1 MSRVISQDLQA
12 SGVAQVIVVLKQ
24 PPGARGAGAGAAA
37 GAPTRGMRRGGGG
50 ASMQGLERHFRHS
63 ELSQDSALAASNLTA
78 AAAVAPNVRYYPNLG
93 VALGTVDRAGLASL
107 RSDPAVASV
116 NGAPNLSLIAPERIA
131 DAKLTVNR
139 TWGLAALK
147 APELWA
153 KGFTGKGILVG
164 HLDTGVDGKHP
175 ALKTAIGA
183 FAEFDML
190 GFELTPTPAARDSG
204 EHGTHTAATIAGRPV
219 QGRHVG
225 MAPDAMLASA
235 LVIEGGNAVARV
247 LGGMDWAVGQN
258 CRILSMSLGFRGWW
272 EDFIP
277 IARILRRYQVLPV
290 WAVGNEGPGT
300 SRSPGNYPQ
309 ALSVGAMD
317 KDKTVAW
324 FSSSQRF
331 QRRRDPLVPDLI
343 GPGVGVTSAKPGG
356 GWQDMDG
363 TSMATPHIAGLAA
376 LLMQARP
383 KASVGR
389 IERAIFESCTLDPKQ
404 PRDRANR
411 GLPDGLKALAL
422 LTP

>member
-1 MSRVISQDLQA
+1 MSRVIGQDLQA
-12 SGVAQVIVVLKQ
+12 SGVAQVIVVLKR
-24 PPGARGAGAGAAA
+24 PPQVGAAA
-37 GAPTRGMRRGGGG
+37 GGAAAGIAPRGPMLDVPMHGI
-50 ASMQGLERHFRHS
+50 ERHFRTS
-63 ELSQDSALAASNLTA
+63 ELSQDSALAASSLTA
-78 AAAVAPNVRYYPNLG
+78 ASATEPTVRYYPNLG
-93 VALGTVDRAGLASL
+93 VAFGTVDRAGLAAL
-107 RSDPAVASV
+107 RADPAVASV
-116 NGAPNLSLIAPERIA
+116 QGAPKLSLIAPERIA

-139 TWGLAALK
+139 TWGLTALK
-147 APELWA
+147 APDLWA
-153 KGFTGKGILVG
+153 KGFTGSGVLVG

-175 ALKTAIGA
+175 ALKDAIGHY
-183 FAEFDML
+183 AEFDLL
-190 GFELTPTPAARDSG
+190 GAEITPTPAPRDSG

-219 QGRHVG
+219 QGRSVG
-225 MAPDAMLASA
+225 MAPDAKLASA
-235 LVIEGGNAVARV
+235 MVIEGGNAVARV
-247 LGGMDWAVGQN
+247 LGGMDWAVGLGVN
-258 CRILSMSLGFRGWW
+258 VISMSLGFRGWW

-277 IARILRRYQVLPV
+277 IVRILRRHQVLPV
-290 WAVGNEGPGT
+290 FAVGNEGPGT

-309 ALSVGAMD
+309 PLSVGAMD
-317 KDKTVAW
+317 KDRSVAD

-376 LLMQARP
+376 LLMSAKP

-389 IERAIFESCTLDPKQ
+389 IERAIFESCTLDPSM

-422 LTP
+422 LTS

>member
-12 SGVAQVIVVLKQ
+12 TGVAQVIVVLRQ
-24 PPGARGAGAGAAA
+24 PPQVAPRAGAPAGAAL
-37 GAPTRGMRRGGGG
+37 GGP
-50 ASMQGLERHFRHS
+50 MMDVPMHGLERHFRGS
-63 ELSQDSALAASNLTA
+63 ELSQDSALAASNLTGA
-78 AAAVAPNVRYYPNLG
+78 NATEPSVRYYPNLG
-93 VALGTVDRAGLASL
+93 VAFGTVDRAGLAAL
-107 RSDPAVASV
+107 RADPAVASV
-116 NGAPNLSLIAPERIA
+116 QGAPKLSLIAPERIA

-139 TWGLAALK
+139 TWGLTALN
-147 APELWA
+147 APGLWDR
-153 KGFTGKGILVG
+153 GFTGKGVLVG

-175 ALKTAIGA
+175 ALKGAIGHY
-183 FAEFDML
+183 AEFDML
-190 GFELTPTPAARDSG
+190 GFEVMPAPAPRDSG
-204 EHGTHTAATIAGRPV
+204 QHGTHTAATIAGRPV
-219 QGRHVG
+219 LGRHVG
-225 MAPDAMLASA
+225 MAPEATLASA
-235 LVIEGGNAVARV
+235 MVIEGGNAVARV
-247 LGGMDWAVGQN
+247 LGGMDWAVGLRVQV
-258 CRILSMSLGFRGWW
+258 LSMSLGFRGWW

-277 IARILRRYQVLPV
+277 IARILRRHQILPV
-290 WAVGNEGPGT
+290 FAVGNEGPGT

-317 KDKTVAW
+317 RGHRVVG

-331 QRRRDPLVPDLI
+331 VRRRDPLVPDLI

-376 LLMQARP
+376 LLMGARP

-389 IERAIFESCTLDPKQ
+389 IERAIFDSCRLEPTM

-411 GLPDGLKALAL
+411 GLPDGVAALGL